1 MITMTDILDQSL
13 DYRQSKIDTAKEHL
27 DRTKILFDKFG
38 SAEFTTS
45 HARFTELLDA
55 LNSNQVRLV
64 VIGEFSR
71 GKSSLVNALLGIHLL
86 RSAQEATTA
95 INTFIRALP
104 SDCQEQFIRVH
115 YQDGRPAHD
124 IIWTDNQVLERWST
138 ELDEG
143 HADVRRQLDYIEI
156 FTDHPLLQKGLTLI
170 DTPGLQSVIAHH
182 EAITRKAIAESHI
195 ALWVQSTSQ
204 LGGNATEWSF
214 LSDTIRQN
222 FRKFITVV
230 NMWDAVLDPT
240 DPQEKIKPVS
250 VREREKMDRVK
261 HNFRAHLEGQPEAE
275 IEALTNSDHLMGVSA
290 LWALDDDPDK
300 KRRSGIEKLS
310 ERIAEMFSTGEAME
324 QIFRKPLQQ
333 LSHIQEQLAVSLS
346 EEQQLLTS
354 DKSLAERQREL
365 ESLEKDIKLLNEE
378 VNRVTSDSKHEHDN
392 AARHFTETLRQK
404 LVAPLADLKSEIEIQ
419 VDEKYVRRMIAKRIK
434 EIGLPAE
441 LHDQFQ
447 MVSQRVA
454 QEWEKQKQALS
465 NSLDGLRA
473 DYSKQMDKH
482 VGRLKGQMSKMDIEI
497 PAIQIKFDLDLSA
510 IEQHHQ
516 QAMQLEQD
524 ITARQEEIDNIE
536 TNMVRHA
543 PNQSKLEMA
552 RQAVVRAE
560 RMIAQLGP
568 QPVPATRTTSECVD
582 SGGMYSSPR
591 YANRSYEDT
600 SNQDAWKKTQA
611 EYNSILAD
619 KEAKVAEIAEE
630 EERKTGIRMSLEKAQ
645 KKYEREV
652 ADRQR
657 KLAEHEKKARE
668 AESDMANETAKRL
681 VRSTAG
687 QLEQR
692 IRYLQNHA
700 AAAIG
705 KIFADQ
711 LTLLQEC
718 VQEQFMEPLNAKHA
732 QRQEVQELLQKGQVE
747 IADRK
752 SKLVQAQKQ
761 LADLHALTLSA
772 LQN

>member
-1 MITMTDILDQSL
+1 MTDILDQSL
-13 DYRQSKIDTAKEHL
+13 EYRQNKINTAKEYL
-27 DRTKILFDKFG
+27 ERTKSLFDDFG
-38 SAEFTTS
+38 STELKTS
-45 HARFTELLDA
+45 YARFDELTDA

-71 GKSSLVNALLGIHLL
+71 GKSSLVNALLGIQLL

-95 INTFIRALP
+95 INTFIRTLP
-104 SDCQEQFIRVH
+104 SNRQERFIRVH
-115 YQDGRPAHD
+115 YQDSRPAQD
-124 IIWTDNQVLERWST
+124 IAWSDDQVLERWST
-138 ELDEG
+138 ELDES

-204 LGGNATEWSF
+204 LGGNATEWCF

-240 DPQEKIKPVS
+240 DPQEKNKPVS
-250 VREREKMDRVK
+250 VREREKLDRVK
-261 HNFRAHLEGQPEAE
+261 RNFRAHLEKQSEAE
-275 IEALTNSDHLMGVSA
+275 IEVLTNSDHLMGVSA
-290 LWALDDDPDK
+290 LWALSDDPDK
-300 KRRSGIEKLS
+300 KRRSGIGKLS

-333 LSHIQEQLAVSLS
+333 LSHIQDQLAARLT

-365 ESLEKDIKLLNEE
+365 EILEKDIKLLNEE
-378 VNRVTSDSKHEHDN
+378 VNRVTFESKHEHDN
-392 AARHFTETLRQK
+392 AARHFTENLRQK
-404 LVAPLADLKSEIEIQ
+404 LVAPLADLKAEIEIQ
-419 VDEKYVRRMIAKRIK
+419 VDEKYVKKMIAKRIK

-441 LHDQFQ
+441 LHNQFQ
-447 MVSQRVA
+447 MVSQQVA
-454 QEWEKQKQALS
+454 HEWEKQKKALS
-465 NSLDGLRA
+465 NTLSGLRT
-473 DYSKQMDKH
+473 DYSGQMDKH
-482 VGRLKGQMSKMDIEI
+482 VGRLKVQMSKMDIEI
-497 PAIQIKFDLDLSA
+497 PAIEIKLNLDFSA

-524 ITARQEEIDNIE
+524 ISARQEEIDNIE
-536 TNMVRHA
+536 TDMVRHA
-543 PNQSKLEMA
+543 ANQSKLEIS
-552 RQAVVRAE
+552 RQAVTRAE
-560 RMIAQLGP
+560 RMIEQLGQ
-568 QPVPATRTTSECVD
+568 QPAPVTKNKSVCVD
-582 SGGMYSSPR
+582 SGGMYSSPK

-600 SNQDAWKKTQA
+600 SSQDEWKKTLV
-611 EYNSILAD
+611 EYNSILAN
-619 KEAKVAEIAEE
+619 KEAKMAEIAEE

-652 ADRQR
+652 ADRKR
-657 KLAEHEKKARE
+657 KVAEHEKKARE
-668 AESDMANETAKRL
+668 AEVDLANETAQRL

-692 IRYLQNHA
+692 IRYLQDHA
-700 AAAIG
+700 AQAISQV
-705 KIFADQ
+705 FADQ
-711 LTLLQEC
+711 MTLLQEC
-718 VQEQFMEPLNAKHA
+718 VQEQFMEPLNAKRA

-752 SKLVQAQKQ
+752 SQRIEAQKQ

-772 LQN
+772 LQS